1 MITSQKA
8 LPNIDIPNYNIE
20 HCPTEGLN
28 GSALIYGKNDIIYKV
43 RNDLKLYQS
52 EKSEPVFIEIY
63 KSNNRDI
70 IVRCVY
76 RRPSMDVNEFNSLS
90 LNTLSEILLS
100 EKIKE
105 IVLLVNFNIDLLKY
119 EKDHNTADF
128 LDQMYSTS
136 LVPHITS
143 PTQITSHSRTL
154 IDSIFSM
161 GISENAISGFNINL

>member
-1 MITSQKA
+1 MPYLCSELYNLLSNCRINFDIIGITSQKA

-20 HCPTEGLN
+20 HCPTEGPN

-52 EKSEPVFIEIY
+52 EKSESVFTEIY

-76 RRPSMDVNEFNSLS
+76 RRPSMAVNEFNSLF

-105 IVLLVNFNIDLLKY
+105 IVLLGDFNIDLLKY

-128 LDQMYSTS
+128 LDQM
-136 LVPHITS
+136 
-143 PTQITSHSRTL
+143 
-154 IDSIFSM
+154 
-161 GISENAISGFNINL
+161 